1 MIRTLDDTFFD
12 VKVDFCGGGKP
23 ENLESNAWSQ
33 IEMKQPMYKSRI
45 EVREVTV
52 MGGADVDHF
61 TNLPPLQ
68 QQL

>member
-1 MIRTLDDTFFD
+1 MTHILMWKLIF
-12 VKVDFCGGGKP
+12 VEGGKP

-33 IEMKQPMYKSRI
+33 IEINQSMYESRI